1 MSQKTAGKT
10 TLIIKRLT
18 GVDLDATR
26 SFLRTQCFV
35 EGKGFSS
42 QYAGQ
47 GVVSCTTT
55 AMCVYALS
63 ETGPLTQPEKSEFQ
77 RILLAF
83 RLNSPSGQAGA
94 FPRTTGQ
101 TPSAWTTGQAT
112 LALDSLGAPWQVMQ
126 PSVEW
131 LLRTQSV
138 NGGWN
143 FPGTDTSHQRLIY
156 SFYPALVVSRFRAR
170 LGKRGA
176 KALARLSIF
185 LDSCEERDVPSWS
198 PLRKHLQCIVATS
211 GRDRRM
217 LARVSSFTQYWE
229 LFEEE
234 WPTIHVDEDWL
245 PDRFSMALMPGS
257 NYLHLR
263 RLVRPDDPLA
273 LLHVRYFADER
284 IGYGWNDR
292 REDQPKTWATA
303 LGALTLHR
311 WIQDLEHAGTIL
323 RRLPTRPELL
333 ARLRSGNLPVSKTSR
348 TARSLSRRMAELRAG
363 PTHATKYQHCV
374 RDVFTFLFGDML
386 KEPRLESKTFF
397 GTQRRDVTFRNAAD
411 RGPWFDW
418 KTRHE
423 TDSLLVECK
432 NKNALNYDDLRQTA
446 SYLGKR
452 MGRIAVLACRKNSGD
467 DVWQMLNW
475 FVNNDEKYILVVN
488 DENLVDWIRLKDR
501 GEDPTD
507 AIADLYRSLRE
518 GAQ

>member
-83 RLNSPSGQAGA
+83 RRNSPSGQAGA

-112 LALDSLGAPWQVMQ
+112 LALDSLGAPWQVIQ

-185 LDSCEERDVPSWS
+185 LDSCEERDVRIVVAASETLAVHRRNFWERSAYAGQALVIHPVLGT
-198 PLRKHLQCIVATS
+198 LRGGVA
-211 GRDRRM
+211 
-217 LARVSSFTQYWE
+217 
-229 LFEEE
+229 
-234 WPTIHVDEDWL
+234 
-245 PDRFSMALMPGS
+245 
-257 NYLHLR
+257 
-263 RLVRPDDPLA
+263 DDPCRRGLA
-273 LLHVRYFADER
+273 PRPLQ
-284 IGYGWNDR
+284 YGPD
-292 REDQPKTWATA
+292 
-303 LGALTLHR
+303 
-311 WIQDLEHAGTIL
+311 
-323 RRLPTRPELL
+323 
-333 ARLRSGNLPVSKTSR
+333 ARLELPAPSALSSSG
-348 TARSLSRRMAELRAG
+348 
-363 PTHATKYQHCV
+363 
-374 RDVFTFLFGDML
+374 
-386 KEPRLESKTFF
+386 
-397 GTQRRDVTFRNAAD
+397 
-411 RGPWFDW
+411 
-418 KTRHE
+418 
-423 TDSLLVECK
+423 
-432 NKNALNYDDLRQTA
+432 
-446 SYLGKR
+446 
-452 MGRIAVLACRKNSGD
+452 
-467 DVWQMLNW
+467 
-475 FVNNDEKYILVVN
+475 
-488 DENLVDWIRLKDR
+488 
-501 GEDPTD
+501 
-507 AIADLYRSLRE
+507 
-518 GAQ
+518 